1 MSKETKQRQLVRA
14 FALMTTISAYFT
26 GPLLV
31 GIFAGQWLEARYD
44 GSGLYLVGGMLLGL
58 ATGIFGIYRVIRQF
72 YGDGDDT
79 E

>member
-26 GPLLV
+26 GPVLLGV
-31 GIFAGQWLEARYD
+31 FGGLWLESRYD

-58 ATGIFGIYRVIRQF
+58 VTGIFGIFRVIRQF
-72 YGDGDDT
+72 YRDGDDT